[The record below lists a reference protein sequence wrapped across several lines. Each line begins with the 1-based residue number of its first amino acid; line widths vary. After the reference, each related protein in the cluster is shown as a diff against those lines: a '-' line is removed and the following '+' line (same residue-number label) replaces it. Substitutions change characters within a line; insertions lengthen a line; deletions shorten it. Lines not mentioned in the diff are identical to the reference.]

1 MQGIIN
7 KAQDRPPEP
16 NTGNPIRPPG
26 LNTKGKARGFM
37 GVRVRQKTKGK
48 GNPWWV
54 FVSHNGKRTSRKVGD
69 KKAAEVV
76 ASKIRAKL
84 QLGEFGFE
92 EQKPVPAFKEYAD
105 KWININVPATC
116 KESTVRDYKD
126 ILRLHVL
133 PAFGD
138 LMITDITRG
147 KVKDFLLDKV
157 NNGYAKSTASH
168 MKDVVSGVL
177 NKALDDEIIQANP
190 ALQLGKNLLKTKDH
204 VKHINAL
211 TPEELKQ
218 LLDTVYEHFPEHYSL
233 FLLLARTGMRIGEAL
248 ALQWGDLNF
257 KDRSIE
263 VKRSVYRGK
272 ITTPKNGK
280 TRLVDMSLQLAEALK
295 SNMRGFALG
304 LADDKNDKV
313 KFVFINKTGTLIDKD
328 NWRRRVFNKAL
339 KKADIR
345 RIRIHDLRHTYATL
359 RISKGDNVADVS
371 NQLGHHSVKLTM
383 DVYYQWFP
391 GKKKSEVDGL
401 DDPSFTH
408 PNAPSLHPE
417 AKKELTVNG

>member
-1 MQGIIN
+1 
-7 KAQDRPPEP
+7 
-16 NTGNPIRPPG
+16 
-26 LNTKGKARGFM
+26 M
-37 GVRVRQKTKGK
+37 GVKVRQKIKGK
-48 GNPWWV
+48 GQPWWV

-69 KKAAEVV
+69 KKAAESV
-76 ASKIRAKL
+76 ASTIRAKL

-92 EQKPVPAFKEYAD
+92 GERPIPTFKEYSD
-105 KWININVPATC
+105 RWITITVPATC
-116 KESTVRDYKD
+116 KESTVQDYKN

-138 LMITDITRG
+138 LKVTEISRG
-147 KVKDFLLDKV
+147 KVKDFLLGKV

-168 MKDVVSGVL
+168 MKDVISGVL

-190 ALQLGKNLLKTKDH
+190 ALQLGKNILKTKDQ
-204 VKHINAL
+204 KKYINAL
-211 TPEELKQ
+211 RPEELSQ
-218 LLDTVYEHFPEHYSL
+218 LLNTVSEHFPEHYTL

-248 ALQWGDLNF
+248 ALQWEDLNF

-263 VKRSVYRGK
+263 VKRSIYRGK

-295 SNMRGFALG
+295 SKMRGFALG
-304 LADDKNDKV
+304 LADGKKH
-313 KFVFINKTGTLIDKD
+313 KAKYVFINKTGNLIDKD

-339 KKADIR
+339 IKSEIR

-401 DDPSFTH
+401 DDPSL
-408 PNAPSLHPE
+408 LHPSAPYVHPE
-417 AKKELTVNG
+417 VKKELTVNG